1 MRTRNIKIQCWLS
14 EKEYKAFDKAVQKS
28 PLSKSGYIR
37 NLILGYAPIEAP
49 TKVFLDTRKKLF
61 EACDALK
68 YIADNLHS
76 QGFDAGKYDKAY
88 RDLCGV
94 TQEIFMAV
102 TKTPKLKELKF
113 DAEDEEKSCAIR
125 NE

>member
-14 EKEYKAFDKAVQKS
+14 EKEYKAFAKAVKKS

-49 TKVFLDTRKKLF
+49 TKVFFDTREKLY

-68 YIADNLHS
+68 YIADNLYN
-76 QGFDAGKYDKAY
+76 QGFDAGDYDKAY
-88 RDLCGV
+88 RELCDV
-94 TQEIFMAV
+94 TQEIFMEV
-102 TKTPKLKELKF
+102 MKTPKLKELKI
-113 DAEDEEKSCAIR
+113 DTDK
-125 NE
+125 